1 LGIVDGEFAYGAQAV
16 QACKTTAN
24 GIFGKGVTF
33 IGASAITVPAKDKIE
48 KRAIFRIPK

>member
-1 LGIVDGEFAYGAQAV
+1 V

-33 IGASAITVPAKDKIE
+33 IGENTITVPAKDKIE